1 MQLLFSR
8 CHLNRWRSTRE
19 LMTPTLE
26 VQQMSLPPR
35 WLRGSVTKASQL
47 QVPRMNSIKVKG
59 LYKCALQSSFAGKY
73 SVMSCR
79 LISS

>member
-59 LYKCALQSSFAGKY
+59 L
-73 SVMSCR
+73 
-79 LISS
+79 